1 MLIKAFDIPAN
12 PPWELG
18 RAGHRKKV
26 SSCSPSTN
34 TPLHARSHDWKAIT
48 IPPPTQMRT
57 LGWRKATHYLT
68 LKARVSGTNVEMTR
82 RGTYEKAM
90 WQQRK
95 ASLRKAFFL
104 VSATLGLQRIMIL
117 YLKPLCFW
125 ISSNK
130 CNFSTQTSWVPLAA
144 GMWWIHHSSCTQEA
158 HSLL

>member
-1 MLIKAFDIPAN
+1 MIPAN

-18 RAGHRKKV
+18 RAEHRKQV
-26 SSCSPSTN
+26 SSCSPRTN
-34 TPLHARSHDWKAIT
+34 TPLHATSHDWKAIT
-48 IPPPTQMRT
+48 ILPPSQMRT

-95 ASLRKAFFL
+95 AGLRKAFFWSVL
-104 VSATLGLQRIMIL
+104 HWGHKEIMIL

-130 CNFSTQTSWVPLAA
+130 CIFSTQTSWVLLAA
-144 GMWWIHHSSCTQEA
+144 GMWWIHHSSSTQEA